1 MCSTSVQ
8 NSHTYIRK
16 ILEVLLID
24 GSGAPEISDSSFF
37 YIMVVFNEEINVIA
51 DSEVFYLDDIFR
63 QEEYSSLY
71 GKMMDVVH
79 YPISFLNKTV
89 CGNGGT
95 TGMINYA
102 LENDKGLLVLV
113 PNVSIVKSKECDY
126 CDNENVCCVY
136 GGSDRFNPDAQI
148 VIATY
153 DQFPRLLKTLSKTGI
168 KTGTDLFKMSFWT
181 GRTIVVDEY
190 HKLIDDSGYREICNK
205 MTEMI
210 TKVNSPVIL
219 MSATAN
225 DDYAKMLREL
235 LPEWIIRKYT
245 VVYKNEHKEFD
256 TLLQLWEAKKSD
268 LKDVIYTML
277 NSEDNNHIC
286 VFYNSVTD
294 IKKIIG
300 QLNDNRIEV
309 LCSAQSKNKVGKYYS
324 DKFNDQKKLHFMTS
338 AYFTGF
344 DIKTDNCK
352 CVIVTSNEFD
362 YMTISDRDI
371 KQIIG
376 RFRIEG
382 GGVRKNDNHIWYIK
396 TTPDQENYMMNQNT
410 YDKVVNDMRVSGDR
424 WIEMSDGIEKMHTLL
439 RTRDILDRFEHYS
452 SVDKLVKYITDY
464 GYKVTKKGA
473 ITGFTTIKRKK
484 HLTFKRAKE
493 LLKKGMKI
501 DFAAYPDINELEE
514 FIKVKGMSKL
524 MDTRTSKTDIHN
536 WYQAYTLAN
545 GQDLEK
551 KNPCDIFGI
560 KNFGRYNQGFL
571 YACLEYLGQKPNSDN
586 FTYLMYNFMSS
597 YVISWKLDNKGKKNN
612 NTWLVITRSPES
624 YSFFDDL
631 RIRNEVKK
639 SHKMGDRVINKKLSF
654 ETTNN
659 SKSYARTS
667 TIEDAI
673 KSGYIPSLSGIP
685 LYDWVNEDKANRLP
699 ERKKDKAWQD
709 IKMFQQGKL
718 SEMYQDTDNTYRF
731 IKSEMNL
738 ADCLICDIDGGISF
752 SQFKEIYKEWMWIA
766 YPTIN
771 NITEDWTKFR
781 VIVPLENT
789 IKLEGEHNLKVLKML
804 RTMFCPYEDAEHQ
817 VYSFINFE
825 DFKNMYGN
833 EGQVYNISQ
842 DFVDCLN
849 MCITTSYDY
858 NDRKFSKADIVSVD
872 SKSAMSL
879 SEAQALFLKKLVDPN
894 EGARHKVLFFIKKS
908 LLPEDRLSFEDWLC
922 KVYPAYLGHWRS
934 HKVK

>member
-1 MCSTSVQ
+1 M
-8 NSHTYIRK
+8 
-16 ILEVLLID
+16 
-24 GSGAPEISDSSFF
+24 
-37 YIMVVFNEEINVIA
+37 VFNEEINVIA
-51 DSEVFYLDDIFR
+51 DNEVFYLDDIFK

-126 CDNENVCCVY
+126 CDDEDICCVY
-136 GGSDRFNPDAQI
+136 GDNAKINPDAQI

-153 DQFPRLLKTLSKTGI
+153 DQFPRLLKRLSKAGI
-168 KTGTDLFKMSFWT
+168 KTGTDLFQMKFWA

-190 HKLIDDSGYREICNK
+190 HKLIDDSGYREICYK

-219 MSATAN
+219 MSATQN

-245 VVYKNEHKEFD
+245 VVYKNEYNIN
-256 TLLQLWEAKKSD
+256 TGLNLWEAKKGE

-277 NSEDNNHIC
+277 NSDNNNHIC
-286 VFYNSVTD
+286 IFYNSVSD

-300 QLNDNRIEV
+300 QLNDDRIEV
-309 LCSAQSKNKVGKYYS
+309 LCSEQSKKRVGKYYS
-324 DKFNDQKKLHFMTS
+324 DKFNDKKKLHFMTS

-344 DIKTDNCK
+344 DIKTDGCK

-382 GGVRKNDNHIWYIK
+382 GGVKRNDNHIWYIR
-396 TTPDQENYMMNQNT
+396 TTPDQENYMQNKNT
-410 YDKVVNDMRVSGDR
+410 YDKVVKDMGVMGDK
-424 WIEMSDGIEKMHTLL
+424 WIEMSDGITKKHTLL
-439 RTRDILDRFEHYS
+439 RTRYILDRFEHYS
-452 SVDKLVKYITDY
+452 NVDKLVKYLTDY

-473 ITGFTTIKRKK
+473 IAGFTTIKRKK
-484 HLTFKRAKE
+484 HLTFKKAKE
-493 LLKKGMKI
+493 LLLKDIKV
-501 DFAAYPDINELEE
+501 DFDAYPDINELEE
-514 FIKVKGMSKL
+514 FMKVKGKSAL
-524 MDTRTSKTDIHN
+524 KTHQNTKTIIHN
-536 WYQAYTLAN
+536 WYRAYTLAN
-545 GQDLEK
+545 GQNLEK
-551 KNPCDIFGI
+551 KNPCDIFSI

-571 YACLEYLGQKPNSDN
+571 YACLEYLGEKPNSDN
-586 FTYLMYNFMSS
+586 FTYLMYHFMSS
-597 YVISWKLDNKGKKNN
+597 YVIPWKLDNKGKKNN
-612 NTWLVITRSPES
+612 NTWLVLPNTPES
-624 YSFFDDL
+624 WDFFDDL
-631 RIRNEVKK
+631 LYTNEVKK
-639 SHKMGDRVINKKLSF
+639 SHKMGVFGETVKMTFEDKK
-654 ETTNN
+654 ETR
-659 SKSYARTS
+659 SKGRSIGKALYYN
-667 TIEDAI
+667 DAI
-673 KSGYIPSLSGIP
+673 RSGYIPSLKSTLP
-685 LYDWVNEDKANRLP
+685 LKSKYLYEWVNEDKANRLP
-699 ERKKDKAWQD
+699 LRKKDKDWQT

-718 SEMYQDTDNTYRF
+718 SEMYKDTDNTYRF

-752 SQFKEIYKEWMWIA
+752 SQFKENYKDWMWIA

-804 RTMFCPYEDAEHQ
+804 RTMFCPYEDPDHQ
-817 VYSFINFE
+817 VYSFINYE
-825 DFKNMYGN
+825 DFKNRYEN
-833 EGQVYNISQ
+833 EGQVYSIPQ

-858 NDRKFSKADIVSVD
+858 NDRKFSKTDIVSVD
-872 SKSAMSL
+872 SKSGMSL
-879 SEAQALFLKKLVDPN
+879 SEAQALFLKKMADPT
-894 EGARHKVLFFIKKS
+894 EGARHSVLFFIKRS

-922 KVYPAYLGHWRS
+922 KVYPAYLAHWRS

>member
-1 MCSTSVQ
+1 
-8 NSHTYIRK
+8 
-16 ILEVLLID
+16 
-24 GSGAPEISDSSFF
+24 
-37 YIMVVFNEEINVIA
+37 MVVFNEEINVIA
-51 DSEVFYLDDIFR
+51 DNEVFYLDDIFR

-126 CDNENVCCVY
+126 CDDEDICCVY
-136 GGSDRFNPDAQI
+136 GNSAKFNPDAQI

-153 DQFPRLLKTLSKTGI
+153 DQFPRLLKRLSKTGI
-168 KTGTDLFKMSFWT
+168 KTGTDLFQMKFWA

-190 HKLIDDSGYREICNK
+190 HKLIDDSGYREICYK

-219 MSATAN
+219 MSATPN

-245 VVYKNEHKEFD
+245 VVYNNEHKEFD
-256 TLLQLWEAKKSD
+256 TKLQLWEAKKGE

-277 NSEDNNHIC
+277 NSENNNHIC
-286 VFYNSVTD
+286 IFYNSVSD

-300 QLNDNRIEV
+300 QLNDDRIEV
-309 LCSAQSKNKVGKYYS
+309 LCSSQSQKRVGKYYS

-344 DIKTDNCK
+344 DIKTDECK

-382 GGVRKNDNHIWYIK
+382 GGVRKNDNHIWYIN

-410 YDKVVNDMRVSGDR
+410 YDSLAKDMGVLGDK
-424 WIEMSDGIEKMHTLL
+424 WTEMSDGIKMKHTLL

-452 SVDKLVKYITDY
+452 SVDKLVKYMTDY
-464 GYKVTKKGA
+464 GYTVTKKGA
-473 ITGFTTIKRKK
+473 IAGFSTIKRKK

-514 FIKVKGMSKL
+514 FIKVKGPDKFMEN
-524 MDTRTSKTDIHN
+524 RTTKTVIHN

-545 GQDLEK
+545 GQNLEK
-551 KNPCDIFGI
+551 KNPCDVFGI

-586 FTYLMYNFMSS
+586 FTYLMYHFMSS

-612 NTWLVITRSPES
+612 NTWLVLPNTPENGN
-624 YSFFDDL
+624 FFDDL

-639 SHKMGDRVINKKLSF
+639 LPKSGVFGETVKMTF
-654 ETTNN
+654 EDKEETRKNGR
-659 SKSYARTS
+659 SIGISS
-667 TIEDAI
+667 TIADAM
-673 KSGYIPSLSGIP
+673 KFGYIPSLSGIP

-699 ERKKDKAWQD
+699 DRKKDKDWQD

-718 SEMYQDTDNTYRF
+718 SEMYQATDSKYRF
-731 IKSEMNL
+731 IKSEINL

-752 SQFKEIYKEWMWIA
+752 SQFKENYKEWMWIA

-804 RTMFCPYEDAEHQ
+804 RTMFCPYEDPDHQ

-833 EGQVYNISQ
+833 EGQVYSIPQ

-858 NDRKFSKADIVSVD
+858 NDRKFSKTDIVVSD
-872 SKSAMSL
+872 SKSGMSL
-879 SEAQALFLKKLVDPN
+879 SEAQALFLKKLADSTN
-894 EGARHKVLFFIKKS
+894 GARHKVLFFIKSS
-908 LLPEDRLSFEDWLC
+908 LSSKDRLSFEDWLS

>member
-1 MCSTSVQ
+1 MPSTHCPAQPHIHKKNTGSLFV
-8 NSHTYIRK
+8 
-16 ILEVLLID
+16 D
-24 GSGAPEISDSSFF
+24 GSGGPDANILPFIII
-37 YIMVVFNEEINVIA
+37 IMVFNEEINVIA
-51 DSEVFYLDDIFR
+51 DTDVFYLDDIFK

-79 YPISFLNKTV
+79 YPISFLNKGV

-102 LENDKGLLVLV
+102 IENDKGLLVLV

-126 CDNENVCCVY
+126 CDNEDICCVY
-136 GGSDRFNPDAQI
+136 GGSDKFNPDAQI

-168 KTGTDLFKMSFWT
+168 KSGTDLFKMKFWA

-190 HKLIDDSGYREICNK
+190 HKLIDDSGYRQICNK

-219 MSATAN
+219 MSATSN

-235 LPEWIIRKYT
+235 LPRWIIRKYN
-245 VVYKNEHKEFD
+245 VVYKNEYNIN
-256 TLLQLWEAKKSD
+256 TGLQLWEAKKEE

-277 NSEDNNHIC
+277 NSDKNNHIC
-286 VFYNSVTD
+286 IFYNSVSD

-300 QLNDNRIEV
+300 QLNDDRIEV
-309 LCSAQSKNKVGKYYS
+309 LCSAQSQKKVGKYYS
-324 DKFNDQKKLHFMTS
+324 DKFNDKKKLHFMTS

-344 DIKTDNCK
+344 DIKTEECK

-376 RFRIEG
+376 RFRIKG
-382 GGVRKNDNHIWYIK
+382 GDEKHNDNHIWYIK
-396 TTPDQENYMMNQNT
+396 TTPDQKNYMMNQDT
-410 YDKVVNDMRVSGDR
+410 YDDVVKDMGVYGDR
-424 WIEMSDGIEKMHTLL
+424 WIELSDGIEKKHTLI

-452 SVDKLVKYITDY
+452 SVDKLVKYLTDY
-464 GYKVTKKGA
+464 GYSVTKSGE

-484 HLTFKRAKE
+484 HLTFKKAKE
-493 LLKKGMKI
+493 LLYNKI
-501 DFAAYPDINELEE
+501 KVDFDAYPDINELEE
-514 FIKVKGMSKL
+514 FMKVKGPDKFMEN
-524 MDTRTSKTDIHN
+524 RTTKTLIHN

-545 GQDLEK
+545 GQNLEK
-551 KNPCDIFGI
+551 KNPCDVFGI

-571 YACLEYLGQKPNSDN
+571 YACLEYLGEKPNSDN

-597 YVISWKLDNKGKKNN
+597 YVIPWKLDNKGKKNN
-612 NTWLVITRSPES
+612 NTWLVITRSPENGNI
-624 YSFFDDL
+624 FDDL

-639 SHKMGDRVINKKLSF
+639 LPKMGDRVITKKLSF

-659 SKSYARTS
+659 SKSYARTA
-667 TIEDAI
+667 TINDAI
-673 KSGYIPSLSGIP
+673 KSGYIPSLAKID
-685 LYDWVNEDKANRLP
+685 LYDWINEDKANRLP
-699 ERKKDKAWQD
+699 DRKKDKDWQT
-709 IKMFQQGKL
+709 IKMFYQGKL
-718 SEMYQDTDNTYRF
+718 SEMYKDTDNTYRF
-731 IKSEMNL
+731 IRSEMNL

-804 RTMFCPYEDAEHQ
+804 RTMFCPYEDPDHQ
-817 VYSFINFE
+817 VYSFINYE
-825 DFKNMYGN
+825 DFTKMYGN
-833 EGQVYNISQ
+833 EGQVYSIPQ

-858 NDRKFSKADIVSVD
+858 NDRKFSKTDIVSVD

-879 SEAQALFLKKLVDPN
+879 SEAQALFFNKLADPT
-894 EGARHKVLFFIKKS
+894 EGARHSVLFFIKKS
-908 LLPEDRLSFEDWLC
+908 LSPEDRLSFEDWLG
-922 KVYPAYLGHWRS
+922 KVYPAYLAHWRS